1 MIQTETAAARYA
13 NIEDWT
19 SLDLVE
25 GIVEGQF
32 AAISAVHA
40 ARVTI
45 AEAIARAAERLSKG
59 GRFVYL
65 GAGTSGRIATQDA
78 AELPPTFNW
87 PYERAISLMA
97 GGDAAFIKAIEGAE
111 DGETEAPRELD
122 NHGIGEND
130 VVIGLA
136 ASGRT
141 PFVVSGLKHAR
152 EKGAL
157 TIGILN
163 SRGGKVG
170 EVSEIEILLETG
182 SELLAGSTRMKAGTA
197 QKAALNCISTGVM
210 IKLGYVYKGLM
221 VEMRP
226 TNEKLRRRAADIV
239 ARITGADQVEA
250 QAKLLEADYSIKHAC
265 LMIEKSL
272 SRVEAEQALEQAGG
286 NLRKAMEAS

>member
-1 MIQTETAAARYA
+1 MIQTEAVTARFSSL
-13 NIEDWT
+13 EDWT

-32 AAISAVHA
+32 AAIAAVHA
-40 ARVTI
+40 ARGII
-45 AEAIARAAERLSKG
+45 AETVDRAAERLSRG
-59 GRFVYL
+59 GRLFYL

-78 AELPPTFNW
+78 AELPPTFSW
-87 PYERAISLMA
+87 PYERAISIMA
-97 GGDAAFIKAIEGAE
+97 GGDGAFTKAIEGAE
-111 DGETEAPRELD
+111 DGETEAARELD
-122 NHGIGEND
+122 RHGVSEND

-141 PFVVSGLKHAR
+141 PFVISGLRHAR
-152 EKGAL
+152 GKDAL
-157 TIGILN
+157 TVGILN

-170 EVSEIEILLETG
+170 AVSEVEILLETG

-226 TNEKLRRRAADIV
+226 TNEKLRRRAVDIV
-239 ARITGADQVEA
+239 ARITGVPEDKAKP
-250 QAKLLEADYSIKHAC
+250 KLLEANYSIKHAC
-265 LMIEKSL
+265 LMIARSL
-272 SRVEAEQALEQAGG
+272 NHDEADAVLAKASG
-286 NLRKAMEAS
+286 NLRKAME